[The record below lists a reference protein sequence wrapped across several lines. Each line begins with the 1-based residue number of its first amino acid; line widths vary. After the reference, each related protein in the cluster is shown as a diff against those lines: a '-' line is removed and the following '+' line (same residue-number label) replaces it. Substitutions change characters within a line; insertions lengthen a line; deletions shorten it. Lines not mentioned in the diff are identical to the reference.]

1 VRKLIAKIEH
11 ERPQDLPAPAVVS
24 VGTDDLTYEVVTPK
38 KEAPAVRQA
47 ILDGMK
53 DKLDLQM
60 PSNFTG
66 AKQPFESA
74 LETVVIPIKS
84 DTQKF
89 AGDFTPPANELSKHM
104 GGVAVVLD
112 NLDPPLKPNDVR
124 SRLERARIQ
133 PQPGRAMQPY
143 REMSV
148 LNASGTD
155 DPAKTVVVLVSDP
168 VYPHEIDP
176 AKWAQ
181 QLAEPV
187 WTMVNE
193 GIAGEPSLQKV
204 VNFDAQV
211 AAETQREATL
221 ALVLSII
228 GIMAYIWLRFGN
240 LKYGTATVV
249 ALLHDTLFTIA
260 AIGFAHYLANTAIG
274 DALLIEPFRINL
286 TMVAAILT
294 IMGYSM
300 NDTVVI
306 FDRIRE
312 NRGKFGDVSR
322 RVINDSVNQTLS
334 RTLLTGGTTILT
346 IFVMYVW
353 GGPGI
358 HGFTY
363 ALLLGIVVGTYSSIA
378 IASPIL
384 LVGVQDQGRGGG
396 QKSIDDKRKPQQP
409 VGQLQRA

>member
-1 VRKLIAKIEH
+1 MI
-11 ERPQDLPAPAVVS
+11 
-24 VGTDDLTYEVVTPK
+24 
-38 KEAPAVRQA
+38 
-47 ILDGMK
+47 
-53 DKLDLQM
+53 
-60 PSNFTG
+60 
-66 AKQPFESA
+66 
-74 LETVVIPIKS
+74 
-84 DTQKF
+84 
-89 AGDFTPPANELSKHM
+89 
-104 GGVAVVLD
+104 
-112 NLDPPLKPNDVR
+112 
-124 SRLERARIQ
+124 
-133 PQPGRAMQPY
+133 
-143 REMSV
+143 
-148 LNASGTD
+148 
-155 DPAKTVVVLVSDP
+155 
-168 VYPHEIDP
+168 
-176 AKWAQ
+176 
-181 QLAEPV
+181 
-187 WTMVNE
+187 
-193 GIAGEPSLQKV
+193 
-204 VNFDAQV
+204 
-211 AAETQREATL
+211 
-221 ALVLSII
+221 LSIL

-249 ALLHDTLFTIA
+249 ALLHDTLFTLA
-260 AIGFAHYLANTAIG
+260 AIGLSHYLANTAIG

-363 ALLLGIVVGTYSSIA
+363 ALLLGILVGTYSSIA

-384 LVGVQDQGRGGG
+384 LVGVKEQGPGGER
-396 QKSIDDKRKPQQP
+396 KSSDESRKPRP
-409 VGQLQRA
+409 VGQLQQA